1 LKEMSHYLIEN
12 KNIAWSVSFCLLAML
27 LTVFILNLILG
38 LVVHFFDYT
47 QLIWWHVLSPYFIF
61 LLFFV
66 LVWSV
71 GAELYVLR
79 EGGHSLAKQLKARRL
94 VFDESTPEESTAL
107 KVVEQVAQSFAIDTP
122 AVYVLPDEVGV
133 NALTAGF
140 RSQDIVI
147 ILTWGALQNLDE
159 LELYGLLS
167 YEFNQILSGEAVENT
182 KLKILY
188 SGLTT
193 FSQWSKLAQAGYN
206 PYATSYRN
214 KFETIFVAI
223 GGVIWLIGSLGILIT
238 RLIKYLTLSGRT
250 FRNDLKTM
258 RLMNNNAN
266 IQTLLRIYVHHS
278 GSQIHSAYSESIS
291 HMCFL
296 DEYSSKYQRS
306 NL

>member
-1 LKEMSHYLIEN
+1 MSHYLIEN

-27 LTVFILNLILG
+27 STVFILNLILG

-47 QLIWWHVLSPYFIF
+47 QPIWWHVLSPYFIS

-66 LVWSV
+66 MIWSV
-71 GAELYVLR
+71 GSELYVLR

-107 KVVEQVAQSFAIDTP
+107 KVVEQVAQSFKIDTP

-140 RSQDIVI
+140 KSQDIVI

-193 FSQWSKLAQAGYN
+193 FSQWGSKLAQAGYN

-223 GGVIWLIGSLGILIT
+223 GGVIWLAGSLGILIT

-278 GSQIHSAYSESIS
+278 GSQIHSAYS
-291 HMCFL
+291 
-296 DEYSSKYQRS
+296 
-306 NL
+306 